1 MRDFV
6 IHYPVV
12 SIITGLTLLTAMV
25 LSNVAIMAPFWFSEK
40 QMKTFIRCLAVSR
53 VATVVTALV
62 FAITFFAVT
71 VNNLLIQS

>member
-6 IHYPVV
+6 IQYPAV
-12 SIITGLTLLTAMV
+12 SITAGLTLLTAMV

-40 QMKTFIRCLAVSR
+40 QMKTFTRCLAVTR

-62 FAITFFAVT
+62 FAITFFVST
-71 VNNLLIQS
+71 VIKLIQS

>member
-12 SIITGLTLLTAMV
+12 SIITGLTLLAAMV

-53 VATVVTALV
+53 VATVVTTLM
-62 FAITFFAVT
+62 FAVAFFVFT
-71 VNNLLIQS
+71 LDKLI

>member
-6 IHYPVV
+6 ITYPVV
-12 SIITGLTLLTAMV
+12 SIITGLTLLAAMV

-53 VATVVTALV
+53 VATVVTTLMFTVAFFV
-62 FAITFFAVT
+62 FT
-71 VNNLLIQS
+71 LDKLI

>member
-6 IHYPVV
+6 IHYPAV

-40 QMKTFIRCLAVSR
+40 QMKTFTQCLAVSR
-53 VATVVTALV
+53 VATVVTTLM
-62 FAITFFAVT
+62 FAVAFFVFT
-71 VNNLLIQS
+71 LDKLI

>member
-12 SIITGLTLLTAMV
+12 SIITGLTLLAAMV

-40 QMKTFIRCLAVSR
+40 QMKTFTRCLAVSR
-53 VATVVTALV
+53 VATVVTTLMFTVAFFV
-62 FAITFFAVT
+62 FT
-71 VNNLLIQS
+71 LDKLI

>member
-40 QMKTFIRCLAVSR
+40 QMKTFTRCLAVSR
-53 VATVVTALV
+53 VATVVTTLMFTVAFFV
-62 FAITFFAVT
+62 FT
-71 VNNLLIQS
+71 LDKLI

>member
-6 IHYPVV
+6 IHYSVV
-12 SIITGLTLLTAMV
+12 SIITGLTLLAAMV

-53 VATVVTALV
+53 VATVVTTLM
-62 FAITFFAVT
+62 FAVAFFVFT
-71 VNNLLIQS
+71 LDKLI